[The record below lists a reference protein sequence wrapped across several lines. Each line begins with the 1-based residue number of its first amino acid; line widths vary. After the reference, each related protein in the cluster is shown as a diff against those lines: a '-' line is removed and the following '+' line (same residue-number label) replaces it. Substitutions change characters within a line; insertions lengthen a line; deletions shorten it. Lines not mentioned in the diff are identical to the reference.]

1 MGLPERNERPI
12 NINILDTDITVIL
25 PMFQLTLLFVLAIK
39 HIVLFRQ

>member
-12 NINILDTDITVIL
+12 NINILDTEITVIL
-25 PMFQLTLLFVLAIK
+25 PMFQLILLFVLTIK